1 VREDERVSERVASVE
16 ELRRQAKLQGVEP
29 DEAELVGVHEFL
41 AVFLPAVDEL
51 SRLLPADASGPVPL
65 GTE

>member
-1 VREDERVSERVASVE
+1 VRKDERVSVQVASVE
-16 ELRRQAKLQGVEP
+16 ELRRQANLQGVEP
-29 DEAELVGVHEFL
+29 DEAELVGVREFL
-41 AVFLPAVDEL
+41 AVFLPAADEL